1 VPASLSVTISIC
13 SHVPVSSV
21 CCHAPSSAHP
31 SSCLLV
37 LIAPLPVCLHGIPP
51 DHLLVC
57 LPLCQLV
64 ASSRQTTF
72 LPPACCC
79 PPYLF
84 SACHSA
90 CLPLILPLDVCL
102 SSCFFLSAGP
112 YSSHQFQYLVW
123 LLLSCLLMPAYPRLP
138 AALLLF
144 CLSVMAPVCLF
155 VILSAASD
163 LSALILDY
171 SSACLRLIDQT
182 YLLLLLGGQLESGPA
197 KYYDACL
204 TKKPNYC

>member
-1 VPASLSVTISIC
+1 MYLSHLFAVMPPLLPTL
-13 SHVPVSSV
+13 HR
-21 CCHAPSSAHP
+21 
-31 SSCLLV
+31 LV
-37 LIAPLPVCLHGIPP
+37 LTAPLPVCLHGIPP

-64 ASSRQTTF
+64 VSSRQTTF
-72 LPPACCC
+72 LPPVCCC

-123 LLLSCLLMPAYPRLP
+123 LLLSCLPMPAYPCLP

-163 LSALILDY
+163 LSAPLLDCWLL
-171 SSACLRLIDQT
+171 SACLRLIDQT
-182 YLLLLLGGQLESGPA
+182 YLLFLLGGQL
-197 KYYDACL
+197 
-204 TKKPNYC
+204 